1 MMELTGPLHFYQLV
15 YIGILSTTSY
25 SWPASMINPQF
36 NVKMTSRN
44 FQHILSWKAGNNTTV
59 PTYYRVKYSSFRSG
73 EFQIAEEC
81 SNITHLFC
89 DLSEY
94 FTDEHENY
102 KAMVQGFT
110 GSKVFTSATC
120 CCFIPYLDTYLGP
133 PAVNITPYPD
143 SINITTKLPASHLKR
158 EGKVLSLID
167 IYDELNYVITMRTSD
182 AQVMTLK
189 NTTTKEHFATV
200 VEGLYPN
207 ANYCVSVAV
216 TARINV
222 KSIPSALKCVITGSI
237 NQQGYPAASLIG
249 GVLVALVVCVILCIL
264 RRGGFI
270 RLKTK
275 KWPSVLKTTRNLGYS
290 VCEPE
295 PENVSPVQVVFQ
307 DVKKKVWDYNYGDDD
322 DDDDDDDTGNNGAY
336 TMHGIIRRDSGDH
349 AEQNISVKHSM
360 DCISTESSSQSNE
373 LLATDVENSGEKQIS
388 IKKNEDTSSKES
400 HHPSLEE
407 NCSMASVSRNSTCFN
422 INLNTVMLGDL
433 EELWDDTSALI
444 SHQEDADDLPEC
456 DDSDALESKLFT
468 DAVDV
473 QKIDC
478 HNISHEWQKSSFS
491 DESDLSD
498 SGTDQVT
505 EYIGR

>member
-1 MMELTGPLHFYQLV
+1 MMELTGPLHFYQL
-15 YIGILSTTSY
+15 
-25 SWPASMINPQF
+25 ASVINPQF
-36 NVKMTSRN
+36 NVTMTSQN
-44 FQHILSWKAGNNTTV
+44 FQHILSWEAGSNTTV
-59 PTYYRVKYSSFRSG
+59 PTYYQVKYSSFRSG

-110 GSKVFTSATC
+110 GSKVFTSSTC
-120 CCFIPYLDTYLGP
+120 CLIPYLDTSLGP
-133 PAVNITPYPD
+133 PALNITPYPS
-143 SINITTKLPASHLKR
+143 SINITITLPASHLKR

-167 IYDELNYVITMRTSD
+167 IYDELKYVITVRTSD
-182 AQVMTLK
+182 AQVVTLK

-216 TARINV
+216 TAHLKD
-222 KSIPSALKCVITGSI
+222 KSIPSTLKCVITGSI
-237 NQQGYPAASLIG
+237 SQQGYPAVSIIG
-249 GVLVALVVCVILCIL
+249 GVLVALVVCVILFIL
-264 RRGGFI
+264 HRAGII

-307 DVKKKVWDYNYGDDD
+307 DIKKKVWDYNYGGDDD
-322 DDDDDDDTGNNGAY
+322 DEDDDNDTGNNGVY
-336 TMHGIIRRDSGDH
+336 TMHGIIHRYSGDH
-349 AEQNISVKHSM
+349 AEQNISVKQSM
-360 DCISTESSSQSNE
+360 DCISIESISQSNE
-373 LLATDVENSGEKQIS
+373 LLDTDVENSGEQQIS
-388 IKKNEDTSSKES
+388 IKKNEDTSAEES
-400 HHPSLEE
+400 CHPSDEE

-433 EELWDDTSALI
+433 EKPWDDTSPLI

-456 DDSDALESKLFT
+456 GDSDALESKLFT

-473 QKIDC
+473 QKPDC